1 MKVGNLAQFTN
12 AGRPIAGELGWGT
25 VLDWDDEN
33 VKIAFI
39 LDTKG
44 WPYRWISKEFVEVY
58 PDESR

>member
-1 MKVGNLAQFTN
+1 MKVGNLAQFMM
-12 AGRPIAGELGWGT
+12 PSIAGELGWGT
-25 VLDWDDEN
+25 VLGWDDEN

-39 LDTKG
+39 LDPKG